1 MEIININGMKG
12 LSMNVYLLKDIEKVG
27 IAGEIVKVSEGY
39 AMNFVIPRKLG
50 VEVTKENEGF
60 YKNKQKTVEHRKEV
74 IESKTSMLAERIK
87 SLRVTIKKKS
97 HDDGKLYGAISAQ
110 EIVDALAEKGVSI
123 SKNQVDFGKSIK
135 EKGEYKVTIKLS
147 SKLQPQVTV
156 VVSPA
161 Q

>member
-1 MEIININGMKG
+1 MQ
-12 LSMNVYLLKDIEKVG
+12 VYLLKDIEKVG

-50 VEVTKENEGF
+50 VEATKGNEQY
-60 YKNKQKTVEHRKEV
+60 YKTKMKTVEHRKEV
-74 IESKTSMLAERIK
+74 IESKTSILAERIK
-87 SLRVTIKKKS
+87 SVRVTIKKKS
-97 HDDGKLYGAISAQ
+97 HDDGKLYGAINAQ
-110 EIVDALAEKGVSI
+110 DIVDALSEKGVSI

-156 VVSPA
+156 VVTPA
-161 Q
+161 

>member
-1 MEIININGMKG
+1 MQ
-12 LSMNVYLLKDIEKVG
+12 VYLLKDIEKVG

-50 VEVTKENEGF
+50 VEVTKGNEQY
-60 YKNKQKTVEHRKEV
+60 YKTKMKTVEHRKEV
-74 IESKTSMLAERIK
+74 IESKTSILAERIK
-87 SLRVTIKKKS
+87 SVRVTIKKKS
-97 HDDGKLYGAISAQ
+97 HDDGKLYGAINAQ
-110 EIVDALAEKGVSI
+110 DIVDALSEKGVSI

-156 VVSPA
+156 VVTPA
-161 Q
+161 